1 MTSISHS
8 RVDAYLSCRRKEFYG
23 YSRKLQRVETST
35 GLALGSA
42 GHEAL
47 AVLYST
53 VLAAGTSLVKQ
64 RKAYPDAVKAM
75 WAHVDKTYKEGFEDG
90 DRRAPLRL
98 ILEKYLQREP
108 FIDRTWADD
117 KRQYLILAVE
127 KEFNLEYDPEN
138 GGQYPFVVDLIVR
151 DPEKRFVVVD
161 HKFVY
166 DFYRYEATEL
176 MPQIPKYI
184 GALRALG
191 YKVAGYGF
199 YNMIRTRPDT
209 KAGRPLDEWSFNMDI
224 QVSGQRVQRSFQEQ
238 IDAALEL
245 EELDELDEETRDRKA
260 WRVGNSMVCQGCPF
274 KELCSTELRGG
285 NVEVLLRS
293 EYKVKEKRAHIEVS
307 EEVDS

>member
-1 MTSISHS
+1 MASISHS
-8 RVDAYLSCRRKEFYG
+8 RVDAYLSCRRKEYYG
-23 YSRKLQRVETST
+23 YHRKLQRVETST

-47 AVLYST
+47 SVLYRF
-53 VLAAGTSLVKQ
+53 VLAAGTSLKAQ
-64 RKAYPDAVKAM
+64 RSAYSAAVAEM
-75 WAHVDKTYKEGFEDG
+75 WKFVNQLYKDGFEDS

-108 FIDRTWADD
+108 FIDRSWSDD
-117 KRQYLILAVE
+117 KRQYLIMAVE

-138 GGQYPFVVDLIVR
+138 GGQYPFIIDLIVR

-166 DFYRYEATEL
+166 DFYKYEATEL

-191 YKVAGYGF
+191 YKVAAYGF

-209 KAGRPLDEWSFNMDI
+209 KAGRPVDEWTFNMDI
-224 QVSGQRVQRSFQEQ
+224 PVSGQRVQRSFQEQ
-238 IDAALEL
+238 VDAALEL
-245 EELDELDEETRDRKA
+245 EELETLDEETRDRKA
-260 WRVGNSMVCQGCPF
+260 WRVGNSMICNGCPF

-293 EYKVKEKRAHIEVS
+293 EYKVKDKRAHIEVS
-307 EEVDS
+307 EEVA